1 MAQVP
6 KSGGSAADGGP
17 VSAKD
22 LRKHMAEVESR
33 KASEALAKA
42 KARTE
47 EEEEFKKKFLK
58 ADVTENDR
66 NRIRQ
71 RVLGA
76 AERGDSEFM
85 SYADTPLEG
94 RVESIGW
101 GISQADGST
110 GSELLPEI
118 SPTFEWIRL
127 AQRVPVRVQL
137 TELPEDVKLRVG
149 TTASVL
155 VMTGTAEADS
165 QDAVPAAPK
174 ALQ

>member
-85 SYADTPLEG
+85 
-94 RVESIGW
+94 VI
-101 GISQADGST
+101 Q
-110 GSELLPEI
+110 
-118 SPTFEWIRL
+118 F
-127 AQRVPVRVQL
+127 
-137 TELPEDVKLRVG
+137 
-149 TTASVL
+149 
-155 VMTGTAEADS
+155 
-165 QDAVPAAPK
+165 PAAFCTDGGRRINNDLSDWPDSLTGQARK
-174 ALQ
+174 LFEIWEANAKPLGYRLEARILNYPGGKIGDVGLYVKW